1 MIFDDTEID
10 WLANLL
16 SDTAIAE
23 IMPRF
28 RRLDEG
34 EVRQKTSAAD
44 LVTEADVNAER
55 LITVRLRERYP
66 QAMIVGE
73 EACSDDPA
81 LLQGLGEADLAFV
94 IDPVDGTFNF
104 ASGVP
109 LFGVMLGVVVK
120 GETVAGIIHDPIG
133 KDWLISAKGAGS
145 HIRHA
150 HGTLEKVHV
159 AEPAPISQMTG
170 AVSWQYMPEPE
181 RSRLARNQT
190 KSLSQFGYR
199 CAAHE
204 YRLLAS
210 GHAHFV
216 VYNKLMPWDH
226 LAGVLIHA
234 EAGGYAAHFD
244 GSAYLP
250 SHVGGGLLVAPD
262 KESWRELRRELW
274 AE

>member
-1 MIFDDTEID
+1 MTFDDTAID
-10 WLANLL
+10 WLAKLL
-16 SDTAIAE
+16 SDAAIAE

-34 EVRQKTSAAD
+34 DVRQKTSAAD
-44 LVTEADVNAER
+44 LVTEADVSAER

-81 LLQGLGEADLAFV
+81 LLQGLGESDLAFV

-120 GETVAGIIHDPIG
+120 GETVAGIIHDPVG
-133 KDWLISAKGAGS
+133 KDWLIGARGAGS

-234 EAGGYAAHFD
+234 EAGGYAARFD
-244 GSAYLP
+244 GSTYRP
-250 SHVGGGLLVAPD
+250 SDVGGGLLVAPD
-262 KESWRELRRELW
+262 EASWRELRRELW